1 MNYDFQFTSRFLK
14 FPPVNIEERDNNY
27 FIKFFVPGMKN
38 EDFRIQLDKNVLY
51 VSAVIETSMG
61 GVKQRIFTLKE
72 YDRILSDDRSLYLS
86 LIMRTYSKQNTKTVN
101 CGLRYLK
108 NLEAIKP
115 RKEMKVF

>member
-14 FPPVNIEERDNNY
+14 FPPVNIEERDHNY

-61 GVKQRIFTLKE
+61 G
-72 YDRILSDDRSLYLS
+72 
-86 LIMRTYSKQNTKTVN
+86 KT
-101 CGLRYLK
+101 K
-108 NLEAIKP
+108 NLHIE
-115 RKEMKVF
+115 RVRQDYFR